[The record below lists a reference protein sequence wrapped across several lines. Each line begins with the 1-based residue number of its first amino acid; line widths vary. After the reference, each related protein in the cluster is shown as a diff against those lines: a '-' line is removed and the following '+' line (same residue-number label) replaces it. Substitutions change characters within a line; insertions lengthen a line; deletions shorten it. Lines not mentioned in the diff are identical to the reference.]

1 MKNKP
6 ENSSLTEVRR
16 SITVGRPAHELY
28 AIWRDPQNLAALLR
42 GLVDVIPTAMD
53 RAHWTMHGQLGT
65 VTDWD
70 AALALDIPSEAIAW
84 KSLEDQGPERELSIR
99 FAPAPAN
106 QGTEAVLVFRFDPP
120 GGLIGEALSKLFS
133 IAPDLMLVKVL
144 HRFKAF
150 AETGEVPTLQWNPSH
165 RAEAE
170 QPGEQT

>member
-1 MKNKP
+1 MKIKR
-6 ENSSLTEVRR
+6 ENSSLTEVKR

-28 AIWRDPQNLAALLR
+28 AIWRDPQNLATLLR
-42 GLVDVIPTAMD
+42 GLVEVAPTATD

-65 VTDWD
+65 KTDWD
-70 AALALDIPSEAIAW
+70 AALVLDIPSEAVAW
-84 KSLEDQGPERELSIR
+84 KSLEDQAHERELLIR

-120 GGLIGEALSKLFS
+120 GGVIGEALSHLFS

-144 HRFKAF
+144 HRFKAL
-150 AETGEVPTLQWNPSH
+150 AETGEVPTLQFNPSH
-165 RAEAE
+165 RADSQ